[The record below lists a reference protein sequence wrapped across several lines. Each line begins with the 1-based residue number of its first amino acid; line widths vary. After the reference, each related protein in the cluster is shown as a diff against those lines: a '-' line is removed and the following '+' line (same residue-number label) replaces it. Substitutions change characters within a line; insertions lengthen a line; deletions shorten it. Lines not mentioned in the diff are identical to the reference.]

1 MEKDGMEIGGSSSGE
16 VAHSRNNEYDMLTC
30 HLKPPRVIH
39 YKLVNIE
46 LESGCAGPTC
56 NL

>member
-1 MEKDGMEIGGSSSGE
+1 MEIGGSSSGE